1 MVKAKKI
8 DLPKTAAEILANVA
22 GYSVFVITI
31 AFMIFGW
38 DKLPEEIPAHF
49 NAAGEVDRYGSAIE
63 LLILPVIGL
72 LVGAGME
79 VLERFPEIH
88 NYPARLDDSNREA
101 FYLNSRLILNLSKN
115 MIFIIFSIIIL
126 EMMSVA
132 INKTA
137 LFGEWLLPVIL
148 ILVLGPVVFGMIQR
162 RKIK

>member
-1 MVKAKKI
+1 MIKGKKI
-8 DLPKTAAEILANVA
+8 DLPKTATEILANVA

-49 NAAGEVDRYGSAIE
+49 NAAGEANRYGSAIE
-63 LLILPVIGL
+63 LLILPVIGIL
-72 LVGAGME
+72 IGAGME
-79 VLERFPEIH
+79 ALERFPEIH

-101 FYLNSRLILNLSKN
+101 FYLNSRLMLNLSKN
-115 MIFIIFSIIIL
+115 MIFIIFSIVIL

-132 INKTA
+132 ISETS